1 MTEKDSIQARLQEFD
16 HIFLTDPQN
25 MENHDAMALFKLIVV
40 FPELLA
46 YF

>member
-1 MTEKDSIQARLQEFD
+1 MTEKDLIQAKLQEFD
-16 HIFLTDPQN
+16 QIFLTDPEN
-25 MENHDAMALFKLIVV
+25 MENYDAMALFKLIVV